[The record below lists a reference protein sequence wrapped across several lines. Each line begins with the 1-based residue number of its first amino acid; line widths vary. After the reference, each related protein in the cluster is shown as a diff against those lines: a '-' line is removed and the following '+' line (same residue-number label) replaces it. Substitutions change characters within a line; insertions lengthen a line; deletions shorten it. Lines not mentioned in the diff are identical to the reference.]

1 MELHNHS
8 HSHHHDH
15 DHDHD
20 ADGNCVPRHV
30 RAGTSAYGKHGV
42 RFQFPAS
49 WAITE
54 QSDDGETTI
63 SIQSDG
69 TSFWTLMLLEAR
81 PDPDEVLDTV
91 VAAFEQDYDDV
102 DVTSSITS
110 LGGLPALGRELD
122 FVCYDL
128 VNSASVR
135 ALQTSERTAMV
146 LFQGTDHEL
155 ETTRDQLDSITAS
168 LQFDDDDGD
177 SLGDE

>member
-1 MELHNHS
+1 MDLHKHF
-8 HSHHHDH
+8 HAHHHDH

-20 ADGNCVPRHV
+20 ADGNCIHGPDL
-30 RAGTSAYGKHGV
+30 GSTSAYEKHGV

-54 QSDDGETTI
+54 QSDQGETTI
-63 SIQSDG
+63 SLQSDG
-69 TSFWTLMLLEAR
+69 TSFWTLMLLQSR
-81 PDPDEVLDTV
+81 PDPDEVLNTV

-102 DVTSSITS
+102 DVISSISS

-135 ALQTSERTAMV
+135 AVQTSELTAMV

-168 LQFDDDDGD
+168 LQFDDDDSESFD
-177 SLGDE
+177 DE